1 MKYIDIGGS
10 GLRGSAITLG
20 CMRINQLSEGEV
32 AGLIGAATDAGI
44 TMFDH
49 ADIYGGGRCE
59 EVFGAALEQTSVR
72 REDIV
77 VQTKCGIRDGFYDF
91 SAEHIRAS
99 VEGSLRRLRTDY
111 VDLLLLHRPDALVEP
126 DEVAGVF
133 DELVTAGK
141 VRHVGVS
148 NQNPAQLELL
158 RAHVR
163 QPIVANQLQFSL
175 AHTPMIDAGINVNT
189 GFDGAV
195 VRDGGILDYC
205 RLHGITVQPW
215 SVLQHGQIA
224 GTFLGNPA
232 FPELNAALDE
242 VAAQTGATPA
252 AVAIAW
258 ILRHPAGMQPV
269 IGTTKPARVE
279 EIARAT
285 HLELSRETWYALYRA
300 AGNQLP

>member
-1 MKYIDIGGS
+1 MEYIDIGGS
-10 GLRGSAITLG
+10 GLRGSSITLG
-20 CMRINQLSEGEV
+20 CMRIDQLSEDEV
-32 AGLIGAATDAGI
+32 AALIGAAVDAGI
-44 TMFDH
+44 TVFDH

-59 EVFGAALEQTSVR
+59 EVFGAALARTSVR

-77 VQTKCGIRDGFYDF
+77 VQTKCGIRSGFYDF
-91 SAEHIRAS
+91 SAEHIRSS
-99 VEGSLRRLRTDY
+99 VEGSLRRLRTDH
-111 VDLLLLHRPDALVEP
+111 VELLLLHRPDTLMEP
-126 DEVAGVF
+126 EEVAAVL

-148 NQNPAQLELL
+148 NQNPAQLDLL

-163 QPIVANQLQFSL
+163 QPIVANQLQFGL
-175 AHTPMIDAGINVNT
+175 AHTGLVDAGLTVNT

-195 VRDGGILDYC
+195 VRDGGALEYC
-205 RLHGITVQPW
+205 RLHGITIQPW

-232 FPELNAALDE
+232 FQELNDALAA
-242 VAAQTGATPA
+242 VAEQVDATPA

-258 ILRHPAGMQPV
+258 ILRHPARMQPV
-269 IGTTKPARVE
+269 IGTTKPARVA
-279 EIARAT
+279 EIARAA
-285 HLELSRETWYALYRA
+285 HLEIGRETWYALYRA

>member
-1 MKYIDIGGS
+1 MEYIDIGGS
-10 GLRGSAITLG
+10 GLRGSVITLG
-20 CMRINQLSEGEV
+20 CMRIDQLSEDEV
-32 AGLIGAATDAGI
+32 AGLIGAAADAGI
-44 TMFDH
+44 TVFDH

-59 EVFGAALEQTSVR
+59 EVFGAALGRTSVR

-77 VQTKCGIRDGFYDF
+77 VQTKCGIRSGYYDF
-91 SAEHIRAS
+91 SAEHIRTS
-99 VEGSLRRLRTDY
+99 VEGSLRRLNTDY
-111 VDLLLLHRPDALVEP
+111 VDLLLLHRPDTLMEPEDVAAAL
-126 DEVAGVF
+126 

-158 RAHVR
+158 RAHIR
-163 QPIVANQLQFSL
+163 QPIVADQLQFSL
-175 AHTPMIDAGINVNT
+175 AHTPMIDAGLNVNT

-195 VRDGGILDYC
+195 VREGGVLEYC
-205 RLHGITVQPW
+205 RLHGITIQPW

-232 FPELNAALDE
+232 FRELNDALDE
-242 VAAQTGATPA
+242 VAAQLGATPA

-258 ILRHPAGMQPV
+258 ILRHPARMQPV

-279 EIARAT
+279 EIAKAA

-300 AGNQLP
+300 AGNEIL

>member
-1 MKYIDIGGS
+1 MEYTDIGGS
-10 GLRGSAITLG
+10 GLRGSVITLG
-20 CMRINQLSEGEV
+20 CMRIDQLSESEV
-32 AGLIGAATDAGI
+32 AALIGAAADAGI
-44 TMFDH
+44 TVFDH

-59 EVFGAALEQTSVR
+59 EAFGAALARTSVR

-77 VQTKCGIRDGFYDF
+77 VQTKCGIRSGFYDF

-99 VEGSLRRLRTDY
+99 VEGSLRRLNTDY
-111 VDLLLLHRPDALVEP
+111 VDLLLLHRPDTLMEP
-126 DEVAGVF
+126 EEVAAAL

-148 NQNPAQLELL
+148 NQNPAQLDLL

-175 AHTPMIDAGINVNT
+175 AHTPMIDAGLNVNT
-189 GFDGAV
+189 GFDGGI
-195 VRDGGILDYC
+195 VRDGGVLEYC
-205 RLHGITVQPW
+205 RLHGITIQPW

-232 FPELNAALDE
+232 FQELNDALED
-242 VAAQTGATPA
+242 VAARTGATPA

-258 ILRHPAGMQPV
+258 ILRHPARMQPV
-269 IGTTKPARVE
+269 IGTTKPERVA
-279 EIARAT
+279 EIAKAA
-285 HLELSRETWYALYRA
+285 HVEIDRETWYALYRA
-300 AGNQLP
+300 AGNEIP